1 MEEARKANLTTT
13 RPPRPGKAQQKSRTS
28 NLEAFKEEL
37 KRYRPYFDPWKYKAI
52 LLAVFSNF
60 QKCFLC
66 QNLTRLFDC
75 KFPFNSMQ
83 EEREQRRH
91 LRSQMEQMGMEKE
104 ALDRIAPLIDNP
116 YLHGTGEYDN
126 DPNTTNIYL
135 SNLSLEV
142 GNFFKHSLCSKLFC
156 RLMKK

>member
-1 MEEARKANLTTT
+1 
-13 RPPRPGKAQQKSRTS
+13 
-28 NLEAFKEEL
+28 
-37 KRYRPYFDPWKYKAI
+37 
-52 LLAVFSNF
+52 
-60 QKCFLC
+60 
-66 QNLTRLFDC
+66 
-75 KFPFNSMQ
+75 MQ

-142 GNFFKHSLCSKLFC
+142 GNFPKYSCLKLLLSSY
-156 RLMKK
+156 RIVVIVKKISCHFTMNCFEDVKFYHNGIELLNFVTDKN

>member
-1 MEEARKANLTTT
+1 MSYVDISLVSLIVK
-13 RPPRPGKAQQKSRTS
+13 
-28 NLEAFKEEL
+28 
-37 KRYRPYFDPWKYKAI
+37 I
-52 LLAVFSNF
+52 L
-60 QKCFLC
+60 
-66 QNLTRLFDC
+66 
-75 KFPFNSMQ
+75 FNSMQ

-142 GNFFKHSLCSKLFC
+142 RNFFRYSSQSDCCL
-156 RLMKK
+156 

>member
-1 MEEARKANLTTT
+1 
-13 RPPRPGKAQQKSRTS
+13 
-28 NLEAFKEEL
+28 
-37 KRYRPYFDPWKYKAI
+37 
-52 LLAVFSNF
+52 
-60 QKCFLC
+60 
-66 QNLTRLFDC
+66 
-75 KFPFNSMQ
+75 MQ

-142 GNFFKHSLCSKLFC
+142 RNISTFFLFELILFVLEGNIKRSKDRKVF
-156 RLMKK
+156 